1 MKYLVYLLCLLV
13 FFEYFMDIARAVG
26 GQDFSSKY
34 YKTVSDSI
42 KSMSLRKFFKFR
54 IFSIITA
61 LTMIF
66 ISAYV
71 AFNIEV

>member
-1 MKYLVYLLCLLV
+1 MKYLIYLLCLLV
-13 FFEYFMDIARAVG
+13 FFEYLMDIVRVIAG
-26 GQDFSSKY
+26 KDYTEKY
-34 YKTVSDSI
+34 YRDISDRH
-42 KSMSLRKFFKFR
+42 KRMSESKFFNFR
-54 IFSIITA
+54 FFVVIFA